1 MDLLGVGPLELLF
14 LILIALI
21 VIGPRDIG
29 KAARSIGRFLNR
41 LYRSETWRMLTETSR
56 KLRNLP
62 NQLAQ
67 EAALEDSLDEMHQ
80 TIREVGQE
88 IAQDVRTLNKDL
100 QALNKPPSKSKRSP
114 SEAQPPMEKQSD
126 SAANKK

>member
-1 MDLLGVGPLELLF
+1 MDLLGVGPLEFLF

-21 VIGPRDIG
+21 VIGPRDLG
-29 KAARSIGRFLNR
+29 KAARFIGRFLNR

-67 EAALEDSLDEMHQ
+67 EAALEDSLEEMDQ
-80 TIREVGQE
+80 TIREVGQK
-88 IAQDVRTLNKDL
+88 ITQDIRTLDDDL
-100 QALNKPPSKSKRSP
+100 QAWKKPLSNSDRSS
-114 SEAQPPMEKQSD
+114 SESQPPMEKRSD
-126 SAANKK
+126 TVNNQK

>member
-1 MDLLGVGPLELLF
+1 MDILGVGPLELLF
-14 LILIALI
+14 LILIALV

-29 KAARSIGRFLNR
+29 KAARSIGRFLNQ

-67 EAALEDSLDEMHQ
+67 EAALETSLDDVRQ
-80 TIREVGQE
+80 TVKKVGQE
-88 IAQDVRTLNKDL
+88 IAQDVSTLDEDL
-100 QALNKPPSKSKRSP
+100 QVWKKPPPNSELSP
-114 SEAQPPMEKQSD
+114 GESQPPIEKQSD
-126 SAANKK
+126 TVANQE

>member
-1 MDLLGVGPLELLF
+1 MDLLGIGPLELLF

-67 EAALEDSLDEMHQ
+67 EAALEASLDEMHQ
-80 TIREVGQE
+80 TISEVGQE
-88 IAQDVRTLNKDL
+88 IAQDVRTLDEDL
-100 QALNKPPSKSKRSP
+100 QAWKKPPSKSDRSP
-114 SEAQPPMEKQSD
+114 NKSQPPMGKRSD
-126 SAANKK
+126 IVANQE

>member
-1 MDLLGVGPLELLF
+1 MDILGVGPLELLF
-14 LILIALI
+14 LILIALV

-29 KAARSIGRFLNR
+29 KAARSIGRFLNQ

-67 EAALEDSLDEMHQ
+67 EAALEASLDEVRQ
-80 TIREVGQE
+80 TVREVSQE
-88 IAQDVRTLNKDL
+88 IAQDVNTLDEDL
-100 QALNKPPSKSKRSP
+100 QVWKKPPPNSELSP
-114 SEAQPPMEKQSD
+114 SESQPPIEKPSD
-126 SAANKK
+126 TVANQE

>member
-88 IAQDVRTLNKDL
+88 IAQDVRTLDEDL
-100 QALNKPPSKSKRSP
+100 QAWKKPPPKSEQSP
-114 SEAQPPMEKQSD
+114 SESQPPMEKRSD
-126 SAANKK
+126 TVANKK

>member
-1 MDLLGVGPLELLF
+1 MDILGVGPLELLF
-14 LILIALI
+14 LILIALV

-29 KAARSIGRFLNR
+29 KAARSIGRFLNQ

-67 EAALEDSLDEMHQ
+67 EAALEASLDEVRQ
-80 TIREVGQE
+80 TVKKVGQE
-88 IAQDVRTLNKDL
+88 IAQDVSTLDEDL
-100 QALNKPPSKSKRSP
+100 QVWKKPPPNSELSP
-114 SEAQPPMEKQSD
+114 GESQPPIEKQSD
-126 SAANKK
+126 TVANQE

>member
-1 MDLLGVGPLELLF
+1 MDILGVGPLELLF
-14 LILIALI
+14 LILIALV

-29 KAARSIGRFLNR
+29 KAARSIGRFLNQ

-67 EAALEDSLDEMHQ
+67 EAALETSLDDVRQ
-80 TIREVGQE
+80 TVKKVGQE
-88 IAQDVRTLNKDL
+88 IAQDVSTLDEDL
-100 QALNKPPSKSKRSP
+100 QVWKKPPPNSELSP
-114 SEAQPPMEKQSD
+114 GESQPPIEKPSD
-126 SAANKK
+126 TEANQA

>member
-1 MDLLGVGPLELLF
+1 MDILGVGPLELLF
-14 LILIALI
+14 VIFIALV

-29 KAARSIGRFLNR
+29 KAARSIGRFLNQ

-67 EAALEDSLDEMHQ
+67 EAALEDSLDEIHQ
-80 TIREVGQE
+80 TIRKVGQE
-88 IAQDVRTLNKDL
+88 IAQDVSTLDEDL
-100 QALNKPPSKSKRSP
+100 QVWKKPTPNSELSP
-114 SEAQPPMEKQSD
+114 GESQPPIEKPSD
-126 SAANKK
+126 TVANQE

>member
-29 KAARSIGRFLNR
+29 KAARSTGRFLNR
-41 LYRSETWRMLTETSR
+41 LYRSDTWRMLIETSR

-80 TIREVGQE
+80 TIKEVGQE
-88 IAQDVRTLNKDL
+88 LAQDVRTLDEDL
-100 QALNKPPSKSKRSP
+100 QAWKKPPPNSERSP
-114 SEAQPPMEKQSD
+114 SESKPPDEKQAD
-126 SAANKK
+126 TVTNQK

>member
-14 LILIALI
+14 LILIALV

-29 KAARSIGRFLNR
+29 KAARSIGRFLNQ

-67 EAALEDSLDEMHQ
+67 EAALEASLDEVHQ

-88 IAQDVRTLNKDL
+88 IAQDVRTLDEDL
-100 QALNKPPSKSKRSP
+100 QVWKKPPPNSELSP
-114 SEAQPPMEKQSD
+114 GESQPPIEKPSD
-126 SAANKK
+126 TVANQE

>member
-1 MDLLGVGPLELLF
+1 MDFLGVGPLELLF
-14 LILIALI
+14 LILIALV

-29 KAARSIGRFLNR
+29 KAARSIGRFLNQ

-67 EAALEDSLDEMHQ
+67 EAALEDPLDEMRQ

-88 IAQDVRTLNKDL
+88 IAQDVRTLDEDL
-100 QALNKPPSKSKRSP
+100 RVWRKPPPDSERSP
-114 SEAQPPMEKQSD
+114 GESQPPIEKQSD
-126 SAANKK
+126 TVADQE